1 MKTNRRIPGKQLI
14 CKAIDMLI
22 RTLDPVEVSRFLALP
37 QHKRIDSVK
46 YHQQWQKSLK
56 KDEFFAK
63 VFQSQ
68 S

>member
-1 MKTNRRIPGKQLI
+1 MRQLI
-14 CKAIDMLI
+14 SKAIDILI
-22 RTLDPVEVSRFLALP
+22 RTLEPVEASHFLALP
-37 QHKRIDSVK
+37 QQQCIDSVK
-46 YHQQWQKSLK
+46 RHQHWQESLK